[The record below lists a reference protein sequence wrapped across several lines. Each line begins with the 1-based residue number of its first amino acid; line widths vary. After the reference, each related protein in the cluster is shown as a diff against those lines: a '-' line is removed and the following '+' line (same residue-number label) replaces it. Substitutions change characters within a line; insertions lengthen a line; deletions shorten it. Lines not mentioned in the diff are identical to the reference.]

1 MPANRK
7 PHLAVLIKAEGALAG
22 PMSKAPSFDIL
33 IFFFNKSCQIHKNK
47 MAKMEDNFGTSNQLN
62 LQYCRDV

>member
-1 MPANRK
+1 MPAIKK
-7 PHLAVLIKAEGALAG
+7 PHLAVLIKGEGAFAG

-47 MAKMEDNFGTSNQLN
+47 MAKMASAPATS
-62 LQYCRDV
+62 